1 MNSALLKE
9 LVLKLGL
16 RFTNILKKMNN
27 FIQILTYFRI
37 IAGPIIFFLILVF
50 QSYGIALSVLLL
62 ASASD
67 YWDGYLARK
76 YSLTSVLGAVLDPI
90 ADKIL
95 ITFVLIALVL
105 ALDSIFIALLGSIML
120 AREFWVG
127 ALRDFNARNG
137 NEAATTV
144 TFLAKIK
151 TTMQL
156 LTLCWILSG
165 LYFNNTL
172 MIFLGDFFLFL
183 ALIITL
189 QTGLS
194 YTIATFKK
202 EIE

>member
-1 MNSALLKE
+1 
-9 LVLKLGL
+9 
-16 RFTNILKKMNN
+16 MNN
-27 FIQILTYFRI
+27 FIQVLTYFRI
-37 IAGPIIFFLILVF
+37 IAGPIIFFLIVVF
-50 QSYGIALSVLLL
+50 QSYGFALSILLL

-95 ITFVLIALVL
+95 ITFVLIGLIL
-105 ALDSIFIALLGSIML
+105 ALESIFIAFLGSIML

-127 ALRDFNARNG
+127 ALRDLNARNG

-151 TTMQL
+151 TTIQL
-156 LTLCWILSG
+156 ATFCWILAG
-165 LYFNNTL
+165 LYLNSGL
-172 MIFLGDFFLFL
+172 MIFLGNFFLFL
-183 ALIITL
+183 ALIITM

-194 YTIATFKK
+194 YTIQTFKK
-202 EIE
+202 

>member
-1 MNSALLKE
+1 
-9 LVLKLGL
+9 
-16 RFTNILKKMNN
+16 MNN

-37 IAGPIIFFLILVF
+37 IAGPVIFFLIVVF
-50 QSYGIALSVLLL
+50 QSYGIALSILLL

-76 YSLTSVLGAVLDPI
+76 YSLTSILGAVLDPI

-95 ITFVLIALVL
+95 ITFVLIGLVL
-105 ALDSIFIALLGSIML
+105 ALESTFIAFLGSIIL

-127 ALRDFNARNG
+127 ALRDLNARNG

-151 TTMQL
+151 TTIQL
-156 LTLCWILSG
+156 ATFCWILTG
-165 LYFNNTL
+165 LYFNSGL
-172 MIFLGDFFLFL
+172 MILLGNCFLFL
-183 ALIITL
+183 ALIITI

-202 EIE
+202 

>member
-1 MNSALLKE
+1 
-9 LVLKLGL
+9 
-16 RFTNILKKMNN
+16 MNN

-37 IAGPIIFFLILVF
+37 IAGPIIFLLTVLF
-50 QSYGIALSVLLL
+50 QSYGIALSILLL

-76 YSLTSVLGAVLDPI
+76 YSLTSELGEILDPI

-95 ITFVLIALVL
+95 ITFVLLAFVL
-105 ALDSIFIALLGSIML
+105 ALDSVFIAFLGSMML

-156 LTLCWILSG
+156 STFCWILTG
-165 LYFNNTL
+165 LYFNSAL
-172 MIFLGDFFLFL
+172 MIFLGNFFLFL
-183 ALIITL
+183 ALIITM

-194 YTIATFKK
+194 YTMATFKK
-202 EIE
+202 

>member
-1 MNSALLKE
+1 
-9 LVLKLGL
+9 
-16 RFTNILKKMNN
+16 MNN

-37 IAGPIIFFLILVF
+37 IAGPIIFFLTVVF
-50 QSYGIALSVLLL
+50 QSYGIALSILLL

-76 YSLTSVLGAVLDPI
+76 YSLTSQLGEILDPI

-95 ITFVLIALVL
+95 ITFVLLALVL
-105 ALDSIFIALLGSIML
+105 ALDSIFIAFLGSLIL

-137 NEAATTV
+137 NESATTV

-156 LTLCWILSG
+156 VTFCWILTG
-165 LYFNNTL
+165 LYFNSAL
-172 MIFLGDFFLFL
+172 IIFLGNFFLFL
-183 ALIITL
+183 ALIITI
-189 QTGLS
+189 QTGVS
-194 YTIATFKK
+194 YTIATFKR
-202 EIE
+202 

>member
-1 MNSALLKE
+1 ML
-9 LVLKLGL
+9 
-16 RFTNILKKMNN
+16 
-27 FIQILTYFRI
+27 FR
-37 IAGPIIFFLILVF
+37 
-50 QSYGIALSVLLL
+50 S
-62 ASASD
+62 
-67 YWDGYLARK
+67 K

-95 ITFVLIALVL
+95 ITFVLIGLVL
-105 ALDSIFIALLGSIML
+105 ALDSMFIAFFGSMML

-156 LTLCWILSG
+156 TTFCWILTG
-165 LYFNNTL
+165 LYFNSAL
-172 MIFLGDFFLFL
+172 MIFLGNFLLFL
-183 ALIITL
+183 ALIITM

-194 YTIATFKK
+194 YTISTFRK
-202 EIE
+202 

>member
-1 MNSALLKE
+1 
-9 LVLKLGL
+9 
-16 RFTNILKKMNN
+16 MNN

-50 QSYGIALSVLLL
+50 QNYGIALSILLL

-76 YSLTSVLGAVLDPI
+76 YSLTSELGEILDPI

-95 ITFVLIALVL
+95 ITFVLLALVL
-105 ALDSIFIALLGSIML
+105 ALDSTFIAFLGSLML

-137 NEAATTV
+137 NETATTV

-156 LTLCWILSG
+156 VTFCWILTG
-165 LYFNNTL
+165 FYFNSSL
-172 MIFLGDFFLFL
+172 MIFIGNFLLFL
-183 ALIITL
+183 ALIITM

-194 YTIATFKK
+194 YTIATFRR
-202 EIE
+202 

>member
-1 MNSALLKE
+1 
-9 LVLKLGL
+9 
-16 RFTNILKKMNN
+16 MNN

-37 IAGPIIFFLILVF
+37 IAGPIIFCLIVVF
-50 QSYGIALSVLLL
+50 QSYGIALSILLL

-105 ALDSIFIALLGSIML
+105 VLDSLFIAFLGSIML
-120 AREFWVG
+120 AREFWAG

-151 TTMQL
+151 TTIQL
-156 LTLCWILSG
+156 VTFCWILTG
-165 LYFNNTL
+165 LYFNSEL
-172 MIFLGDFFLFL
+172 IIFLGNFFLFL
-183 ALIITL
+183 ALIITM

-194 YTIATFKK
+194 YTISTFKK
-202 EIE
+202 

>member
-1 MNSALLKE
+1 
-9 LVLKLGL
+9 
-16 RFTNILKKMNN
+16 MNN

-37 IAGPIIFFLILVF
+37 IAGPIIFFFIVVF
-50 QSYGIALSVLLL
+50 QSYGIALSILLL
-62 ASASD
+62 ASVSD

-95 ITFVLIALVL
+95 ITFVLLALVL
-105 ALDSIFIALLGSIML
+105 ALDSIFIAFLGSIML

-137 NEAATTV
+137 NEDATTV

-156 LTLCWILSG
+156 VTFCWILTGLFLLSG
-165 LYFNNTL
+165 L
-172 MIFLGDFFLFL
+172 MIFLGNFFLFL
-183 ALIITL
+183 ALIITV

-202 EIE
+202 

>member
-1 MNSALLKE
+1 
-9 LVLKLGL
+9 
-16 RFTNILKKMNN
+16 MNN

-37 IAGPIIFFLILVF
+37 IAGPIIFFLILVS
-50 QSYGIALSVLLL
+50 QSYGIALSILLL

-76 YSLTSVLGAVLDPI
+76 YSLTSQLGEILDPI

-95 ITFVLIALVL
+95 ITFVLLAFVL
-105 ALDSIFIALLGSIML
+105 ALDSIFIAFLGSLIL

-137 NEAATTV
+137 NESATTV

-156 LTLCWILSG
+156 VTFCWILTG
-165 LYFNNTL
+165 LYFNSAL
-172 MIFLGDFFLFL
+172 IIFLGNFFLFL
-183 ALIITL
+183 ALIITM

-202 EIE
+202 

>member
-1 MNSALLKE
+1 
-9 LVLKLGL
+9 
-16 RFTNILKKMNN
+16 MNN

-37 IAGPIIFFLILVF
+37 IAGPIIFFLTVVF
-50 QSYGIALSVLLL
+50 QSYGIALSILLL

-76 YSLTSVLGAVLDPI
+76 YSLTSELGEILDPI

-95 ITFVLIALVL
+95 ITFVLLALVL
-105 ALDSIFIALLGSIML
+105 ALDSIFFAFLGSLIL

-151 TTMQL
+151 TTIQL
-156 LTLCWILSG
+156 VTFCWILTG
-165 LYFNNTL
+165 LYFNSAL
-172 MIFLGDFFLFL
+172 MIFLGNFFLFL
-183 ALIITL
+183 ALIITM

-194 YTIATFKK
+194 YTIATFRR
-202 EIE
+202 

>member
-1 MNSALLKE
+1 MNS
-9 LVLKLGL
+9 
-16 RFTNILKKMNN
+16 

-37 IAGPIIFFLILVF
+37 IAGPMIFCLILVF
-50 QSYGIALSVLLL
+50 QSYGIALSILLL

-95 ITFVLIALVL
+95 ITFVLIGLIL
-105 ALDSIFIALLGSIML
+105 ALDSTFIAFLGSIML

-156 LTLCWILSG
+156 ATFCWMLTG
-165 LYFNNTL
+165 LYLNNGL
-172 MIFLGDFFLFL
+172 MIFVGDFFLIL

-194 YTIATFKK
+194 YTIATFRR
-202 EIE
+202 